1 MNIYSVIHITT
12 KNNIDTIIQDG
23 YLYPSDSGIGLGK
36 GVFCIILKKK
46 DDWKK
51 IPLIFL
57 FGSVIIELD
66 KNILNE
72 RNDFIIREEFNEGN
86 LGSSFGGP
94 IVYNGDRNNLDKVIK
109 NLTTLNE
116 VIFKNKI
123 SLKKYLSKVNIINQK
138 DIQKLV

>member
-23 YLYPSDSGIGLGK
+23 YLHPSDSVAGLGK

-72 RNDFIIREEFNEGN
+72 RNDFIIRKECNEGN

-109 NLTTLNE
+109 NQIEN
-116 VIFKNKI
+116 
-123 SLKKYLSKVNIINQK
+123 
-138 DIQKLV
+138 

>member
-1 MNIYSVIHITT
+1 M
-12 KNNIDTIIQDG
+12 
-23 YLYPSDSGIGLGK
+23 
-36 GVFCIILKKK
+36 
-46 DDWKK
+46 
-51 IPLIFL
+51 
-57 FGSVIIELD
+57 
-66 KNILNE
+66 NE

-94 IVYNGDRNNLDKVIK
+94 IVYNRDRNNLDKVIK

>member
-23 YLYPSDSGIGLGK
+23 YLHPSVSELGK

-66 KNILNE
+66 KNILDE
-72 RNDFIIREEFNEGN
+72 RNDFIIRKEFNEGK
-86 LGSSFGGP
+86 LGSFFGGP
-94 IVYNGDRNNLDKVIK
+94 IVYNGDRKNLDKAIK

-123 SLKKYLSKVNIINQK
+123 SLKKYLSKVNIMNRE
-138 DIQKLV
+138 DLLKLV

>member
-23 YLYPSDSGIGLGK
+23 YLRPSVAELGK

-46 DDWKK
+46 DDRKK

-72 RNDFIIREEFNEGN
+72 RNDFIIRKEFNEGN

-123 SLKKYLSKVNIINQK
+123 SLKKYLSKVNIMNRE
-138 DIQKLV
+138 DILKLV